1 MTDRW
6 PRLAADAAG
15 HPGTVSQTD
24 PTGPR
29 GDDGTRWARP
39 EPVTPEPPRALRR
52 RLLRQ
57 YWDDVSMAHWP
68 VPTEQVASLL
78 PDGCRPDTLHGRT
91 YVGLIG
97 FRMVKLG
104 FGPGPGLPWL
114 GTFLETNVRLYTV
127 DHLGRRGVYFCS
139 LDAQRALPVLGAR
152 LALRLPYEWSR
163 MTLGRSGDELTYRC
177 RRLLPRPAAQGS
189 MTVRVGRRMTAPSEL
204 DHFLTARWGLH
215 VRWYGGRTLYLP
227 NRHEQWP
234 LAAATLVHLDDD
246 PVDGLLGRAGFAVD
260 GDPVSVVHAP
270 RVRVE
275 FGPGDVLPAP

>member
-1 MTDRW
+1 M
-6 PRLAADAAG
+6 
-15 HPGTVSQTD
+15 VSQSS
-24 PTGPR
+24 PAGPSKA
-29 GDDGTRWARP
+29 GADSWARP
-39 EPVTPEPPRALRR
+39 EPVTPEPPRALRHL
-52 RLLRQ
+52 LLRQ

-68 VPTEQVASLL
+68 VPTDQVTPLL
-78 PDGCRPDTLHGRT
+78 PDGCRPDTLDGQT

-127 DHLGRRGVYFCS
+127 DRLGRRGVYFGS

-152 LALRLPYEWSR
+152 LALRLPYQWSR
-163 MTLGRSGDELTYRC
+163 MTLERSGDELTYRC
-177 RRLLPRPAAQGS
+177 RRRLPRPAADGA
-189 MTVRVGRRMTAPSEL
+189 MTIRVGRPMAAPSEL

-234 LAAATLVHLDDD
+234 LASASLVHLDDD
-246 PVDGLLGRAGFAVD
+246 PVGGLLGRAGFAVE

-275 FGPGDVLPAP
+275 FGPGDVLPAR

>member
-1 MTDRW
+1 MVTTGTGHRRTMISRV
-6 PRLAADAAG
+6 PPGGRPAGAASW
-15 HPGTVSQTD
+15 TT
-24 PTGPR
+24 
-29 GDDGTRWARP
+29 P
-39 EPVTPEPPRALRR
+39 EAVTPEPPRRLRR

-57 YWDDVSMAHWP
+57 YWDDVAMAHWP
-68 VPTEQVASLL
+68 VPTEQVAPLL

-97 FRMVKLG
+97 FRMVRLG

-127 DHLGRRGVYFCS
+127 DRLGRRGVYFCS

-163 MTLGRSGDELTYRC
+163 MSLERRGDELTYRC

-189 MTVRVGRRMTAPSEL
+189 MTVRVGEPMAEPSAL

-234 LAAATLVHLDDD
+234 LAAASLVRLDDD
-246 PVDGLLGRAGFAVD
+246 PIGGLLGRAGFAVD
-260 GDPVSVVHAP
+260 GDPVSVVYAP

-275 FGPGDVLPAP
+275 FGPGDVLPTA

>member
-1 MTDRW
+1 MTTT
-6 PRLAADAAG
+6 ATG
-15 HPGTVSQTD
+15 HRRTMISRAPQGGQTPGTAS
-24 PTGPR
+24 
-29 GDDGTRWARP
+29 WATP
-39 EPVTPEPPRALRR
+39 EAVTPEPPRRLRA

-57 YWDDVSMAHWP
+57 YWDDVAMAHWP
-68 VPTEQVASLL
+68 VDPEQVAPLL
-78 PDGCRPDTLHGRT
+78 PAGCRPDTLDGRT

-127 DHLGRRGVYFCS
+127 DRLGRRGVYFCS

-152 LALRLPYEWSR
+152 LALRLPYEWSQMSLER
-163 MTLGRSGDELTYRC
+163 HGDELTYRC

-189 MTVRVGRRMTAPSEL
+189 MTVRVGEPMAEPSAL

-234 LAAATLVHLDDD
+234 LAAASLIRLDDD
-246 PVDGLLGRAGFAVD
+246 PIGGLLGRARFAV
-260 GDPVSVVHAP
+260 GGEPVSVVFAP
-270 RVRVE
+270 RVQVE
-275 FGPGDVLPAP
+275 FGPGDVVPTE